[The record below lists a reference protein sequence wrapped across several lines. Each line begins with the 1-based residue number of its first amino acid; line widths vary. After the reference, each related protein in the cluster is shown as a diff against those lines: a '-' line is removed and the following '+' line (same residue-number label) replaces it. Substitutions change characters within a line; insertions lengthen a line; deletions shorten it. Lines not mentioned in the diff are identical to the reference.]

1 MARAWSTIFS
11 VYLVTFVSSHG
22 KIDSLCG
29 VFFASDIDDHWS
41 WLTACTFEESSQD
54 TPLTRMLGHRYNIV
68 ESVALKGDT
77 KIRAIIQE
85 ISRLVGRK

>member
-1 MARAWSTIFS
+1 MVKST
-11 VYLVTFVSSHG
+11 
-22 KIDSLCG
+22 LCR

>member
-1 MARAWSTIFS
+1 
-11 VYLVTFVSSHG
+11 
-22 KIDSLCG
+22 
-29 VFFASDIDDHWS
+29 
-41 WLTACTFEESSQD
+41 
-54 TPLTRMLGHRYNIV
+54 MLGRRYNIV

>member
-1 MARAWSTIFS
+1 MVKST
-11 VYLVTFVSSHG
+11 
-22 KIDSLCG
+22 LCG

-41 WLTACTFEESSQD
+41 WLTACIFEESSQD